1 MWMTP
6 GVDDRWNQGS
16 FQLFAGGLADF
27 CALLRQEVLHQGLVS
42 CCAQEQ
48 IGGTGQGSPAWNTY
62 ALLSVS
68 NLFWIY
74 CYSFESIKWNVCGI
88 QSPVW
93 DWKNNMVPSVTLCH
107 TQVLGRTRL
116 KIGHPR
122 YMISIPVQVFS
133 GKSGGSTHQK
143 HVRFPKGAIFRKS
156 LHTERMLFSKGHMW
170 GMFGTYTRWAHAI
183 LWFALSWTLDSS
195 FGSRFLGA
203 CDFLDDSLKACWIVL
218 PKQGGLCTLI
228 FPECWGVQ
236 ICAVCDFLRRKT

>member
-1 MWMTP
+1 MKT
-6 GVDDRWNQGS
+6 
-16 FQLFAGGLADF
+16 FA
-27 CALLRQEVLHQGLVS
+27 RYV
-42 CCAQEQ
+42 
-48 IGGTGQGSPAWNTY
+48 
-62 ALLSVS
+62 
-68 NLFWIY
+68 
-74 CYSFESIKWNVCGI
+74 NVCHLRTHFSGFDEI
-88 QSPVW
+88 FVHSKYTW
-93 DWKNNMVPSVTLCH
+93 DLIFRENTPRHNTLWVNH
-107 TQVLGRTRL
+107 G
-116 KIGHPR
+116 K
-122 YMISIPVQVFS
+122 SIPVQVFS